1 MEVSLLKYPTEED
14 WKLVKRAALTTV
26 DKTIKTPPSLTW
38 EKSIL
43 EARHSPIRMLH
54 FVFELREIPYWVS
67 VHLCRHVHAV
77 PFVRSQRNDRQ
88 DKYDRNGARQDAP
101 VNMMWEM
108 NAEEL
113 CVIAN
118 KRLCKMAAK
127 ETQEAVSE
135 MWVQWELTI
144 TLYRIG
150 HQPESRS
157 ILANPLAVGCS
168 ASSLR
173 TRLGMILRSSGI
185 PTIR

>member
-14 WKLVKRAALTTV
+14 WMLVKRAALTTV
-26 DKTIKTPPSLTW
+26 DKTAKNSPSLDW
-38 EKSIL
+38 KKSIL

-54 FVFELREIPYWVS
+54 FVFEIIDVPYWVS

-88 DKYDRNGARQDAP
+88 DKYDRNSARQDAP

-118 KRLCKMAAK
+118 KRLCKMASE
-127 ETQEAVSE
+127 ETRNVVSE
-135 MWVQWELTI
+135 MCRLATEKL
-144 TLYRIG
+144 
-150 HQPESRS
+150 PEFEDVLVPSCVY
-157 ILANPLAVGCS
+157 NGVCHEMNGGCHKKE
-168 ASSLR
+168 AEK
-173 TRLGMILRSSGI
+173 
-185 PTIR
+185 

>member
-14 WKLVKRAALTTV
+14 WQLVKKAALTTV

-38 EKSIL
+38 KKSIL

-54 FVFELREIPYWVS
+54 FVFELRDIPYWVS

-77 PFVRSQRNDRQ
+77 PFVKSQRNDRQ
-88 DKYDRNGARQDAP
+88 DQYDRNSARQDAP

-118 KRLCKMAAK
+118 KRLCKMASE
-127 ETQEAVSE
+127 ETRNVVSE
-135 MWVQWELTI
+135 MCNLVKEVM
-144 TLYRIG
+144 
-150 HQPESRS
+150 PEFEDV
-157 ILANPLAVGCS
+157 LVPVCVYNGKCHEMNGGCKIKQR
-168 ASSLR
+168 AE
-173 TRLGMILRSSGI
+173 
-185 PTIR
+185 

>member
-118 KRLCKMAAK
+118 KRLCKMASE
-127 ETQEAVSE
+127 ETREVVSE
-135 MWVQWELTI
+135 MCRLVTEKL
-144 TLYRIG
+144 
-150 HQPESRS
+150 PEFEDV
-157 ILANPLAVGCS
+157 LVPACVYNGKCHEMNGGCN
-168 ASSLR
+168 
-173 TRLGMILRSSGI
+173 GN
-185 PTIR
+185 

>member
-14 WKLVKRAALTTV
+14 WKLVKMAALTTV

-38 EKSIL
+38 KKSIL

-54 FVFELREIPYWVS
+54 FVFELRDIPYWVS

-77 PFVRSQRNDRQ
+77 PFVMSQRNDRQ
-88 DKYDRNGARQDAP
+88 DKYDRNKAPQDAP

-118 KRLCKMAAK
+118 KRLCKMASE
-127 ETQEAVSE
+127 ETRNVVSE
-135 MWVQWELTI
+135 MCRLVTEKL
-144 TLYRIG
+144 
-150 HQPESRS
+150 PEFKDV
-157 ILANPLAVGCS
+157 LVPACVYNGKCHEMNGGCN
-168 ASSLR
+168 
-173 TRLGMILRSSGI
+173 GN
-185 PTIR
+185 

>member
-14 WKLVKRAALTTV
+14 WQLVKKAALTTV

-38 EKSIL
+38 KKSIL

-54 FVFELREIPYWVS
+54 FVFELRDIPYWVS

-77 PFVRSQRNDRQ
+77 PFVKSQRNDRQ
-88 DKYDRNGARQDAP
+88 DQYDRNSARQDAP

-118 KRLCKMAAK
+118 KRLCKMASEETRNVVSDMCNLVK
-127 ETQEAVSE
+127 EVMPEFEDVLVPACVYNGKCHE
-135 MWVQWELTI
+135 MN
-144 TLYRIG
+144 G
-150 HQPESRS
+150 
-157 ILANPLAVGCS
+157 GCN
-168 ASSLR
+168 
-173 TRLGMILRSSGI
+173 GN
-185 PTIR
+185 

>member
-14 WKLVKRAALTTV
+14 WQLVKRAALTTV

-38 EKSIL
+38 KKSIL

-54 FVFELREIPYWVS
+54 FVFELRDIPYWVS

-77 PFVRSQRNDRQ
+77 PFVKSQRNDRQ
-88 DKYDRNGARQDAP
+88 DQYDRNSARQDAP

-118 KRLCKMAAK
+118 KRLCKMASEETRNVVYEMCNLVK
-127 ETQEAVSE
+127 EV
-135 MWVQWELTI
+135 M
-144 TLYRIG
+144 
-150 HQPESRS
+150 PEFEDVLVPACMYNGKCHE
-157 ILANPLAVGCS
+157 INGGCN
-168 ASSLR
+168 
-173 TRLGMILRSSGI
+173 GN
-185 PTIR
+185 